1 MNKKELEL
9 KEPELVWE
17 YIKDLT
23 PGCFVEVGA
32 NDPFSLSQTWQLEQ
46 KGWKGV
52 LVEPLPDRAEALRK
66 NRPNSMVF
74 QVACGSAENVGERD
88 FYIGDADQLST
99 LEKYVDDPNANYVKS
114 IKVKVMTLDSV
125 LEEAKINRIDFI
137 SIDTEGTELEVL
149 KGFSLNRWKP
159 KLLLIED
166 KIHSLKKHFYL
177 KRQNYKLVRRTG
189 LNNWYIPKEAKPPK
203 IDILEKFYIIKRMY
217 LATPL
222 RIFKLYLKRLN
233 AKKQK

>member
-17 YIKDLT
+17 YIKEFS
-23 PGCFVEVGA
+23 PGYFVEVGA

-52 LVEPLPDRAEALRK
+52 LVEPLPERAEALRK
-66 NRPNSMVF
+66 NRPNSQVF
-74 QVACGSAENVGERD
+74 QVACGSMENVGERD
-88 FYIGDADQLST
+88 FYIGDADQLSS
-99 LEKYVDDPNANYVKS
+99 LEKYVDDPNVNYIKS
-114 IKVKVMTLDSV
+114 IKVKVMTLDSI
-125 LEEAKINRIDFI
+125 LEQAKVNRIDFI

-149 KGFSLNRWKP
+149 KGFSLNKWKP

-166 KIHSLKKHFYL
+166 KIHSLKKHCYL
-177 KRQNYKLVRRTG
+177 KGQNYKLIRRTG
-189 LNNWYIPKEAKPPK
+189 LNNWYIPADAKPPK

-222 RIFKLYLKRLN
+222 RMFKLYLKRLN
-233 AKKQK
+233 AKNQK